1 MAKVT
6 PHQLDIWSSEI
17 AHLYQSLEG
26 EIIRL
31 IIDRIKKRGIE
42 SVAQWQLE
50 HLRDLRLLNREVAE
64 MLAEVTE
71 VAEKEVYKR
80 FEQAELGA
88 IESVDSPLGI
98 ENASIPTRLDTVMT
112 GYYNQAWSGIDNLVN
127 QTLVSTNYGS
137 GSVLTQ
143 EYTNVL
149 NRSSALFNTGIYTQE
164 EATKKAV
171 QELAQR
177 GIRSTFI
184 DKGGHT
190 WSLERYTRTVMKS
203 TLGNTYNAVKKGRME
218 EFNVHTVVVTS
229 HMGARDACSRIQGQV
244 VDLRLPSEIPDGT
257 HNYKSIYDPS
267 WGANYGDPG
276 GHLGV
281 NCRHDHI
288 PFIPGVNTNNQPQF
302 DPVKNKLV
310 AKAQSRQRELE
321 RRIVKYKKNLMV
333 SESFGAEDTQHW
345 KSMVSKSQKAMREH
359 LDKNG
364 EYLSR
369 NYAREQTYTP
379 LDTLIKSF
387 KGDD

>member
-6 PHQLDIWSSEI
+6 PYQLDIWSSEI

-50 HLRDLRLLNREVAE
+50 HLRDLRLLNKEVAE
-64 MLAEVTE
+64 MLADVTNIAEEEVL
-71 VAEKEVYKR
+71 KR

-88 IESVDSPLGI
+88 VESVDSPLGI
-98 ENASIPTRLDTVMT
+98 ENASIPNRLDTVMQ

-127 QTLVSTNYGS
+127 QTLVSTNYEAGS
-137 GSVLTQ
+137 IVTR
-143 EYTNVL
+143 EYTDVL
-149 NRSSALFNTGIYTQE
+149 NRTSALFNTGIYTQE
-164 EATKKAV
+164 QAVKKAV

-203 TLGNTYNAVKKGRME
+203 TLGNTYNAVKKERME
-218 EFNVHTVVVTS
+218 EMGVYTVVVTS
-229 HMGARDACSRIQGQV
+229 HMGARDACSKIQGQV
-244 VDLRLPSEIPDGT
+244 VDLRLPSEIPEDSP
-257 HNYKSIYDPS
+257 YKSIYDPS
-267 WGANYGDPG
+267 WGAKYGEPG
-276 GHLGV
+276 GHRGI
-281 NCRHDHI
+281 NCAHDHI
-288 PFIPGVNTNNQPQF
+288 PFIHGVNTNNQLQF

-333 SESFGAEDTQHW
+333 SENFGSGDVQHW

-359 LDKNG
+359 LDKNS

-369 NYAREQTYTP
+369 NYAREQVYTP

-387 KGDD
+387 